1 LINKGIQVLATAI
14 IIFREILE
22 AALIIGIVAAATQGV
37 ARRGLWIAVGVIIGI
52 TGALVV
58 AGLADVLVE
67 LADGMGQE
75 LFNASILIAA
85 VIMLAWHN
93 IWMASHSRELVAEM
107 NQVGSAVKSGKEPV
121 FALLFVV
128 ALAVLREGS
137 EVVLFLYGQLAQGVR
152 LPDML
157 SGGFVGMAAGVS
169 VGLAMYFGLLRIPTR
184 HLFAVTGWMIL
195 LLAAGMAAHAGAFLV
210 QADTLPSLGQ
220 AWNSS
225 GFLSNQSLLGGA
237 LQTLVGYDATPS
249 VMQVLIYVAT
259 IVLIGSAMKAVN
271 KPRSA

>member
-1 LINKGIQVLATAI
+1 MLATTI

-37 ARRGLWIAVGVIIGI
+37 ARRGLWITVGVMVGVA
-52 TGALVV
+52 GALVV

-85 VIMLAWHN
+85 VLMLAWHN

-107 NQVGSAVKSGKEPV
+107 NQVGSAVKSGKEPL
-121 FALLFVV
+121 FALLLVV
-128 ALAVLREGS
+128 ALAVLREGA

-169 VGLAMYFGLLRIPTR
+169 VGLAMYFGLLRIPTGY
-184 HLFAVTGWMIL
+184 LFAVTGWMIL

-210 QADTLPSLGQ
+210 QADTLPSWGQ

-259 IVLIGSAMKAVN
+259 IVLIGSAMKVVN

>member
-1 LINKGIQVLATAI
+1 
-14 IIFREILE
+14 
-22 AALIIGIVAAATQGV
+22 
-37 ARRGLWIAVGVIIGI
+37 
-52 TGALVV
+52 
-58 AGLADVLVE
+58 
-67 LADGMGQE
+67 
-75 LFNASILIAA
+75 
-85 VIMLAWHN
+85 
-93 IWMASHSRELVAEM
+93 
-107 NQVGSAVKSGKEPV
+107 
-121 FALLFVV
+121 
-128 ALAVLREGS
+128 
-137 EVVLFLYGQLAQGVR
+137 
-152 LPDML
+152 
-157 SGGFVGMAAGVS
+157 
-169 VGLAMYFGLLRIPTR
+169 
-184 HLFAVTGWMIL
+184 MIL